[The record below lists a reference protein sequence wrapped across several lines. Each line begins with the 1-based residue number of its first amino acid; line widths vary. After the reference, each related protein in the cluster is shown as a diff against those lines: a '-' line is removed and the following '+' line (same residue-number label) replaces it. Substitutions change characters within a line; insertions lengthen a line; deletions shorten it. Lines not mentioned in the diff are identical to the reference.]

1 MSTQPEYPFFTR
13 FGTFQLT
20 AWLSESVTC
29 DVLMP
34 VSYYQAAHI
43 KWTRQRYVNRQPSLG
58 EGDEEE
64 VLTTREEFMAAYHA
78 AEAFLAAA
86 ELEFLTATPVA
97 YCTNEQAKEITRLAS
112 HPLTDRRTKTKA
124 ILAIPKLTQADAA
137 LYIDKLAATIAA
149 LEGPVEYTVTGEAFT
164 VKVA

>member
-1 MSTQPEYPFFTR
+1 MSTQLEYPFFTR

-20 AWLSESVTC
+20 AWLSDSVTC

-43 KWTRQRYVNRQPSLG
+43 KWTRQRYVNRQPSLAD
-58 EGDEEE
+58 GDEEE
-64 VLTTREEFMAAYHA
+64 VLITREEFMAAYRA
-78 AEAFLAAA
+78 AEVFLAAA
-86 ELEFLTATPVA
+86 EAEFLAPVA
-97 YCTNEQAKEITRLAS
+97 VAPCTNEQAKEITRLAS
-112 HPLTDRRTKTKA
+112 HPLLNTRIKTRA
-124 ILAIPKLTQADAA
+124 LLAIPKLLQFDAA